1 MQASTASL
9 DQLNSLTQE
18 QFQGCANAAYP
29 KLINKF
35 ASDSIDAGTI
45 DIQSNGDISL
55 DNNELITL
63 NDGQI
68 QASSATYLQN
78 QNVVKD
84 IKNGDIYH
92 SNNSSKFL
100 SDSLVKDSGERQ
112 LYHGRACSRDRN

>member
-1 MQASTASL
+1 MQASAASL

-29 KLINKF
+29 KLINNNV
-35 ASDSIDAGTI
+35 SDSINAGTI

-55 DNNELITL
+55 DNNVLITL

-92 SNNSSKFL
+92 YNNYCTLL
-100 SDSLVKDSGERQ
+100 SCSLVKDS
-112 LYHGRACSRDRN
+112 